1 MKKTVYY
8 QLNFRL
14 ESPLAIGSG
23 EGEST
28 DKDIIV
34 DKYGQPFIPGTSIAG
49 VLRSCFCE
57 DDKKNLFG
65 NVKINTKTD
74 DREFR
79 DEAIE
84 SAIKV
89 YDATLRTDA
98 SNCQSAYGSFFVTQ
112 RDCVALEDKV
122 SAEGAKFDFQAV
134 ETGAAFT
141 GFLELTGDNDAA
153 QTAFESKI
161 ESALARFNTGE
172 LRLGAKTTRG
182 YGQVSLTV
190 KKKSFVIAEKP
201 EKQEQETQATEQPG
215 WLSDWLDFDM
225 FNDSHWNGAETLAL
239 TEERKDSHI
248 VIRLRNR
255 AGISIRE
262 YSTEVSTK
270 EETMPDYIQLS
281 LHDKEKTPVIP
292 GSSWAGV
299 FRERF
304 TAFTDIEA
312 RRNLFGYVDKK
323 MDEDDDD
330 DTPIARKSRIT
341 FSESRLSGGQWQ
353 KLTRNSLD
361 RFSSA
366 TKDGNLYTEQTY
378 YGGET
383 ELAITVDSE
392 LLTKYISPLSCVLKD
407 LHFGYLAV
415 GGLTAVGR
423 GLFEIEKITVDGID
437 VTGKITSPDTV
448 LTEKDIVSVEATST
462 DEGGEEHHAE

>member
-14 ESPLAIGSG
+14 ASPLAIGSG

-34 DKYGQPFIPGTSIAG
+34 DKFGHPFIPGTSIAG
-49 VLRSCFCE
+49 VLRSCFKDAE
-57 DDKKNLFG
+57 KDRKFLFG
-65 NVKINTKTD
+65 NVVINTSTD
-74 DREFR
+74 DKDIQ
-79 DEAIE
+79 DEAAE
-84 SAIKV
+84 SALKI

-134 ETGAAFT
+134 ETGAEFT
-141 GFLELTGDNDAA
+141 GFLEFTGDNDES
-153 QTAFESKI
+153 QTTFESKI

-190 KKKSFVIAEKP
+190 KKKSFVFPDKL
-201 EKQEQETQATEQPG
+201 TE
-215 WLSDWLDFDM
+215 WLNFDM
-225 FNDSHWNGAETLAL
+225 FSDDHWNGVKTLAL
-239 TEERKDSHI
+239 KEVRTDSHI

-292 GSSWAGV
+292 GSSWAGA
-299 FRERF
+299 FRDRF
-304 TAFTDIEA
+304 TALTDIEA
-312 RRNLFGYVDKK
+312 RRTLFGYVDQEKK
-323 MDEDDDD
+323 DDN
-330 DTPIARKSRIT
+330 TPIARKSRIT
-341 FSESRLSGGQWQ
+341 FSESRLSGGQWK

-423 GLFEIEKITVDGID
+423 GLFEIQKITVDGID
-437 VTGKITSPDTV
+437 VTGKITSPDIV
-448 LTEKDIVSVEATST
+448 LTEKDIVSGEAAPI